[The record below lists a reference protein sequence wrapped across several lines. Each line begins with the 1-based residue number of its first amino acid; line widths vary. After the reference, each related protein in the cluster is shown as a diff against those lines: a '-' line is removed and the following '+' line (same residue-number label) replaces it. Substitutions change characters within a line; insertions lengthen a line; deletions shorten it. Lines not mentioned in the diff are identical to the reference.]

1 LVFDAAAK
9 AGGTSLNSTLDKGPQ
24 HFEPLPAVLFH
35 FREGAVGVCGD
46 IREIFHQALIRP
58 EDRCSQRYLWRDGND
73 ESDPDFYEMNVM
85 TFGAACSPSAAHYVK
100 TVNAKQFEHSD
111 PRAVKAIIDCHYVDD
126 YVDSFATESYASLYP
141 VRPLWRQHWVHQD
154 T

>member
-1 LVFDAAAK
+1 
-9 AGGTSLNSTLDKGPQ
+9 LDKGPQ